1 MQYPVVDVLQ
11 IRDGFA
17 VIWERVGTVVEA
29 CWYLVHL
36 RECGLMD
43 LLR

>member
-11 IRDGFA
+11 IRDELA
-17 VIWERVGTVVEA
+17 VIWERVDTVAEA

-36 RECGLMD
+36 REGGLID